1 MRVLIEKEAEDFLEK
16 EGFPVATRYTA
27 INLKEA
33 INYSKKL
40 GYPVTLKVISKFILH
55 KSDVGGVKLDLRNEE
70 EVKKAFSEL
79 QKLKGFEGAL
89 IQRFR
94 EGRFVLI
101 GLKEDQTFGHA
112 IAFGTGGIYTEVLKD
127 VSFRICPIE
136 EKDADEMIKE
146 TKAYEILRGAR
157 GQSQI
162 NLTKLK
168 NLLIK
173 FSKLPLKYQNIKELD
188 VNPLLVTDKSE
199 EIIDARIIF
208 S

>member
-27 INLKEA
+27 VNLKDA

-101 GLKEDQTFGHA
+101 GLKEDSTFGHA

-127 VSFRICPIE
+127 VSFRICPIGE
-136 EKDADEMIKE
+136 TDADEMIKE

-162 NLTKLK
+162 NLNKLK

>member
-16 EGFPVATRYTA
+16 EGFPVATHYTA
-27 INLKEA
+27 LNLKEA
-33 INYSKKL
+33 INYAKKL
-40 GYPVTLKVISKFILH
+40 SYPVTLKVISKFILH

-89 IQRFR
+89 VQRFR

-101 GLKEDQTFGHA
+101 GLKEDETFGHA

-127 VSFRICPIE
+127 VTFRICPIE
-136 EKDADEMIKE
+136 EKDAEEMIKE
-146 TKAYEILRGAR
+146 TKIYEILKGAR
-157 GQSQI
+157 GLPPI
-162 NLTKLK
+162 NFNKLK

-173 FSKLPLKYQNIKELD
+173 FSKLPLKYKNIKELD
-188 VNPLLVTDKSE
+188 VNPLLVTDKIE

>member
-1 MRVLIEKEAEDFLEK
+1 MRVLVEKEAEDFLEK
-16 EGFPVATRYTA
+16 EGFPVASRYTA
-27 INLKEA
+27 VNLKEA
-33 INYSKKL
+33 INHSKKL
-40 GYPVTLKVISKFILH
+40 GYPVTLKVISRFILH

-101 GLKEDQTFGHA
+101 GLKEDPTFGHA

-162 NLTKLK
+162 NLNKLK
-168 NLLIK
+168 SLLIK
-173 FSKLPLKYQNIKELD
+173 FSRLPLKYQNIKELD
-188 VNPLLVTDKSE
+188 VNPLLITDKFE